1 MVSIPFERRYLKI
14 ICFQVLAKLDDISLA
29 LQNLHDLLSD
39 QINHMTLTHRAVS
52 LSRKQILER
61 LFFEHNRRFGPPTG
75 AQPVGAEPVLPV
87 LPVPPAPPAPAPTM
101 SPPIPPRSSI
111 LEIGKSK
118 F

>member
-1 MVSIPFERRYLKI
+1 M
-14 ICFQVLAKLDDISLA
+14 DDISQA

-39 QINHMTLTHRAVS
+39 QINHRTHTHRASS

-75 AQPVGAEPVLPV
+75 ALPVGAQPV
-87 LPVPPAPPAPAPTM
+87 LPVPPSPPAPPAPPAPTM
-101 SPPIPPRSSI
+101 SPPTPPRSSI
-111 LEIGKSK
+111 LEIGMSYIEIS